1 MGRCLAHFQESIML
15 SACWFLRAYRP
26 LACKDRL
33 EILNANPELLD
44 ILFDCAI
51 LPRPTLFPT
60 SIVCTLACEILSRLF
75 QLPPYIVLGV
85 STSIDS
91 TLKTFDWKL
100 LSKGLTILTSRKDW
114 TEKIIEI
121 WMRVEEEDYLKIQ
134 TSVGFRSMYFT
145 IASYCIDLACSNE
158 IHQGI
163 LKRCQRTVPL
173 PMSPSIEV
181 RPHMP
186 SGEGLPS
193 PFLGLIRVAILRL
206 ISTLT
211 HAAES
216 CGMTNT
222 EVESL
227 LRIAYTAC
235 RRISPKEECRSSAE
249 HLLHAERTVEDK
261 DVPIATLE
269 GDGPM
274 FIFGSERI
282 LGPVALTRL
291 LVVLAQR
298 KALDTIQTL
307 KKPPKGLSS
316 YTSLHHLQQITHPAV
331 IRRFLTIALRRVME
345 LTSEG
350 RSGFTERR
358 YDHAKYLFTSS
369 AELAA
374 ALVAFDTHTEGQYSD
389 HIRGARKEL
398 VIALSNASATTLRAK
413 EYSETQIFAFN
424 AIGAAEN
431 IPTIEGLDRNVVEKC
446 RKRIQEA
453 QHFARDGVH
462 RSARY

>member
-1 MGRCLAHFQESIML
+1 ML
-15 SACWFLRAYRP
+15 SACWFIRAYRP
-26 LACKDRL
+26 FTCKHRL
-33 EILNANPELLD
+33 EILSANPELLD

-75 QLPPYIVLGV
+75 QLPSYIVLGV

-100 LSKGLTILTSRKDW
+100 LSKCLTILTSRKDW

-121 WMRVEEEDYLKIQ
+121 WMSVEEEDYLKIR

-158 IHQGI
+158 TRRGI
-163 LKRCQRTVPL
+163 LERGQQTVPL
-173 PMSPSIEV
+173 LLSPSIEV
-181 RPHMP
+181 RPHVP
-186 SGEGLPS
+186 SGEELPS
-193 PFLGLIRVAILRL
+193 PFPGLIRVAILRL

-211 HAAES
+211 HATES
-216 CGMTNT
+216 CGVTNT

-249 HLLHAERTVEDK
+249 HLLHGERAIESNDFPT
-261 DVPIATLE
+261 AALE

-274 FIFGSERI
+274 FTIGSERI

-350 RSGFTERR
+350 RWGFTERR
-358 YDHAKYLFTSS
+358 FGQAKYLFTSS

-374 ALVAFDTHTEGQYSD
+374 ALVALDTHTEGQYSN

-413 EYSETQIFAFN
+413 EYLETQTFAFY
-424 AIGAAEN
+424 AIDAAKN
-431 IPTIEGLDRNVVEKC
+431 IPAVEGLDRNIVEKC

-453 QHFARDGVH
+453 QHFSREGVH
-462 RSARY
+462 